1 MKFFNIDMHVA
12 VIEDVSRTLKGLG
25 HQVVSVNMS
34 GHSWVLGRTPAA
46 GFGPVNTQTWRHVTA
61 DQFYNACKDQL
72 ASFDGFIVTY
82 PPSLAQIYERF
93 NKPIIVYLPIRYEYP
108 YHDNPAA
115 WQRLNAF
122 FQRMHAAGKLLAIAN
137 SVYDQE
143 YFHYFT
149 GIRPL
154 YIANMCDYCGVTW
167 KPERAGNLIMDCRG
181 PGAVAECAATT
192 GAKPVRSVY
201 GKYQWSDLV
210 KHPGMVHIPY
220 NCSLMS
226 FFEHYSMNVPLYV
239 PTPDFLLDLA
249 LRHGVLTELTW
260 NGYFKLGPGSRIKG
274 VRQDL
279 PDPNDYSNLKGIR
292 TWMKYYD
299 YYQFPHVQ
307 QFSSF
312 ADLKHKFEPIES
324 TEILDRNDLSR
335 AMLDH
340 NKARKIA
347 ISSAWAEAL
356 KTIGG

>member
-1 MKFFNIDMHVA
+1 MKFFNIDMHVS
-12 VIEDVSRTLKGLG
+12 VIEDLSRTLQSLG

-46 GFGPVNTQTWRHVTA
+46 GFGPVNTQTWRDVSA
-61 DQFYNACKDQL
+61 DQFYNSCKNKL

-93 NKPIIVYLPIRYEYP
+93 NKPIIVYMPIRYEYP
-108 YHDNPAA
+108 YHDNPAG

-122 FQRMHAAGKLLAIAN
+122 FHRMHAAKKLLVVSN

-154 YIANMCDYCGVTW
+154 YIPSMCDYCGVSSIGADHSVVR
-167 KPERAGNLIMDCRG
+167 PSLIMDCRG
-181 PGAVAECAATT
+181 PGAVAECAAAT

-279 PDPNDYSNLKGIR
+279 PDPNDFSNLAGIR
-292 TWMKYYD
+292 TWMNFYD
-299 YYQFPHVQ
+299 YYQFPLVQ
-307 QFSSF
+307 QFPSF
-312 ADLKHKFEPIES
+312 ADLKQKLWTTVQS
-324 TEILDRNDLSR
+324 DYACL
-335 AMLDH
+335 MLDH
-340 NKARKIA
+340 NKARKVA
-347 ISSAWAEAL
+347 IKNSWSEAL